1 MFASRSIERGYGY
14 FTLILF
20 TMTIGPALGD
30 LYIRTNQGGQHGLQI
45 YIWNRNFCGGVE
57 SVGKFLRQSV
67 ILMVDIGRST
77 CGRIQKF

>member
-1 MFASRSIERGYGY
+1 MNVCEQIHRARLRVLHVNLVHNDNRSS
-14 FTLILF
+14 
-20 TMTIGPALGD
+20 